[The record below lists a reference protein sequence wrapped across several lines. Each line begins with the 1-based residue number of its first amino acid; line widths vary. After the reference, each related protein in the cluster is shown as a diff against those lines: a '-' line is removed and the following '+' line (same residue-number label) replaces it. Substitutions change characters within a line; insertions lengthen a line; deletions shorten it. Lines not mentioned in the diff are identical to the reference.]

1 VGRRAEHKIRSAG
14 KLAAHFTAAEPNL
27 RLIGGQARKPEG
39 ELLRLAYIGQFLVG
53 FTENI
58 LHYIFNFVG
67 LTQLVQDHSMHQAII
82 TFDQL
87 AQSLAVA
94 CKRLPHQS
102 SALWPS

>member
-1 VGRRAEHKIRSAG
+1 M
-14 KLAAHFTAAEPNL
+14 
-27 RLIGGQARKPEG
+27 RLIGGHARKPEG

-102 SALWPS
+102 SAL